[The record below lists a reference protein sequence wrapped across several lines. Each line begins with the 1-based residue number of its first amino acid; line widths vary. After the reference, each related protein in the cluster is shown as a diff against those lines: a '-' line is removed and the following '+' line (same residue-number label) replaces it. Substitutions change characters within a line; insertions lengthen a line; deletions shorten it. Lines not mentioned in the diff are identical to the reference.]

1 MRGCGGV
8 PPGPVPGRLRDL
20 PALLRPRGTGP
31 LEPETPVLSAWSPSP
46 GSPSLTLP
54 RWVGPWRGPLPLP
67 SQTQGPPC
75 LRVPGGTPPFPG
87 DTSTLLLGHGA
98 NPAPSH
104 RGCEI
109 LAWSWRRV
117 RAGLGNTAWG
127 EQGCAGPEAPPG
139 GGQGGVM
146 PHRVLGLG
154 PALPWKTAPGAARE
168 ALGPHLGVAESLGSQ
183 HPSLRCPSVFN
194 SCGRS

>member
-1 MRGCGGV
+1 MRGCGGA

-46 GSPSLTLP
+46 GSPGLTLP
-54 RWVGPWRGPLPLP
+54 RWVGPWRGPLPRP

-109 LAWSWRRV
+109 LAEGEGGPGEHSLG
-117 RAGLGNTAWG
+117 RAGLHRARST
-127 EQGCAGPEAPPG
+127 PLVG
-139 GGQGGVM
+139 GAM
-146 PHRVLGLG
+146 PRRVLSLG
-154 PALPWKTAPGAARE
+154 PALPWKTAPGAAKE

-183 HPSLRCPSVFN
+183 HPSLRCRSVLN